1 MTVTYSSK
9 VANAT
14 FFGFHRLLLRWRGSI
29 YKLLY
34 REFLVFVGLYTA
46 LSIIYS
52 KVANATFFGFH
63 RLLLRWR
70 GSIYKLLYREFLVF
84 VGLYT
89 ALSIIYRLFLSE
101 KQKRY
106 FEKASLYCDKYAE
119 QIPVTFVLGFYV
131 TLVVNRWWNQFVN
144 LPWPDRLMFLV
155 SGSVQGRDEH
165 GRLLRRTL
173 MRYVNLTSLLIFRSV
188 STAVCKRFPTMD
200 HVVEAGF
207 MTSEERKIFEN
218 LKSPHLKYWIPVVWF
233 VTLVNKARKEGR
245 IQDSVDLQT
254 IMIVVTLA
262 VYTFFF
268 ACLIG
273 RQFLDS
279 KQGYAGHDLDMYIP
293 VFTFLQFFFYAG
305 WLKVA
310 EQLINPF
317 GEDDDDFEINWC
329 IDRNLQVSL
338 LAVDEMHMN
347 VPRMQK
353 DIYWNDSDVCPP
365 YTLAA
370 ADYCI
375 PSFLGS
381 TIDMGLSHNVFQ
393 QQEDAEMEE
402 LKQRCQESVLGKV
415 RRILSVQEP
424 LDSALHRPSFYRR
437 SSELSSVFFPFGDH
451 IPHARRPFF
460 GMEERGHRTHR
471 SGSRDGNVALNVDH
485 LSTLRETS
493 SPDPPATQP
502 SSPVFEE
509 VPVVIVTPPDTN
521 TDTIAGSSPGK
532 RNAHKNMKGAG
543 TDEENEAARPP
554 QSRVGAGAL
563 PENTPEGLRVR
574 EHVKKSFSSHRWS
587 VPLLKKTRK
596 SRRLSS
602 QHSKESLHSLPSPKP
617 LAERRRLYGAYYD
630 AAAEPLTARNVSE
643 AGLRETDLLASTSDE
658 NIDQTRD

>member
-1 MTVTYSSK
+1 MRCVCVCLTLALSPQDDRTVYINTAETLFRLKMTVTYSSK

-46 LSIIYS
+46 LSI
-52 KVANATFFGFH
+52 
-63 RLLLRWR
+63 L
-70 GSIYKLLYREFLVF
+70 
-84 VGLYT
+84 
-89 ALSIIYRLFLSE
+89 YRLFLSE

-144 LPWPDRLMFLV
+144 LPWPDRLMLLV

-207 MTSEERKIFEN
+207 MTPEERKIFEN
-218 LKSPHLKYWIPVVWF
+218 LKSPHLKYWIPVAWF

-273 RQFLDS
+273 RQFLDPN
-279 KQGYAGHDLDMYIP
+279 QGYAGHDLDMYIP

-353 DIYWNDSDVCPP
+353 DIYWNDSDVRPP

-402 LKQRCQESVLGKV
+402 LKQRFQESVLGRV
-415 RRILSVQEP
+415 QRILSVQEP
-424 LDSALHRPSFYRR
+424 LDSTLHTSSFYRWN
-437 SSELSSVFFPFGDH
+437 SELSSIFFPVEDNV
-451 IPHARRPFF
+451 PHARRPFF
-460 GMEERGHRTHR
+460 GMEERGHRLHR
-471 SGSRDGNVALNVDH
+471 SGSRDGNVTLNMEY

-493 SPDPPATQP
+493 SPSSPATQP
-502 SSPVFEE
+502 SSPGFKEI
-509 VPVVIVTPPDTN
+509 PVVIVTPPDTN
-521 TDTIAGSSPGK
+521 TDTIAGSSSSN
-532 RNAHKNMKGAG
+532 RSAHNSIEGAG
-543 TDEENEAARPP
+543 RDKGKEAARPP
-554 QSRVGAGAL
+554 QSRTGARVP
-563 PENTPEGLRVR
+563 PENTHKISGVR
-574 EHVKKSFSSHRWS
+574 EHVKKSSWS

-596 SRRLSS
+596 SRRFSS
-602 QHSKESLHSLPSPKP
+602 QHSKDSLRSLPSPKP
-617 LAERRRLYGAYYD
+617 LAWRRRLYGADYD
-630 AAAEPLTARNVSE
+630 TAAESLPTRNLSQ
-643 AGLRETDLLASTSDE
+643 AGLQETDLFESTSEE